1 MITFSENRMD
11 SQKWEI
17 LGKHDIGRR
26 KTKNTTQKTKKMSNQ
41 DTTKTGGEH
50 RHPRGE
56 QENQCSS
63 RG

>member
-1 MITFSENRMD
+1 MD